1 MQKNLQSK
9 NIVIPLQCTNK
20 LIQTDTYN
28 KSMKKIFFSLVG
40 SIAFCASL
48 FAARQNTVILHGSIR
63 DEAGEPAAY
72 ATAFITK
79 ADGSIAAGVSADEQ
93 GAFELAAP
101 AGEYTLTVALVGYK
115 DAVQSVKMEGALTTL
130 SPIVLKEDTELLGEA
145 VVAAVMPKTK
155 LTGEGLQT
163 SVHGSVLENVGTAN
177 DVLGK
182 VPGIIKSD
190 KGIEVIGKGSPLI
203 YINGHKVTDASEL
216 DRLLSSE
223 IQSIEVISNPG
234 AQYDASVRSVV
245 RIRTVKRQGEG
256 FGFNANISD
265 EQSLRRANHNGI
277 NTSVNTNY
285 RKGNFDLFAG
295 IDWLKSYYLQWSEVK
310 QETYSTPEFKLQ
322 GPMDGDGTIKYAHM
336 NTGFNW
342 QIADNH
348 FTGMKV
354 DLGSQYYQYDSSLIK
369 NDIFLDNVLQDHL
382 EATTIDVTGNN
393 LPHTLGVNAYYNG
406 NVGNLN
412 IDFNLDYYGSF
423 DNVHS
428 TSDEISSIGDNA
440 KINSDQDASNNLYAA
455 KLVFSHPVWMGMLQL
470 GTEETF
476 SRTKSN
482 YAITGASIPA
492 SSSAIKE
499 DNIAAFASYGFM
511 LGQVA
516 QVSAGLRFE
525 HVNYSYE
532 NFLGDD
538 DLSRRYNNFFP
549 SLSIAGVIGPVQASL
564 SYSGKTSRPGFELL
578 NDAIRYNNRFLL
590 QSGNSKLQP
599 QTLQN
604 LSLAAAYGFFALQAD
619 FTRINNA
626 VLTMCAPY
634 NNQGVILTRPLN
646 HDRPMHRY
654 SAYLVATPTIGVWNL
669 NYVVG
674 LQGQN
679 FTYDLTDPT
688 QPNGHRTLSLSNK
701 PIFFVQF
708 ENAFTF
714 GNGWQLELGGMWR
727 SKGYDQ
733 FYYVTNSYLRLN
745 AAVQKTLL
753 KDGSLV
759 VRLSGADLLGTEAN
773 DIYGDFGSY
782 KVWQTN
788 IMDTQVIT
796 LSLRYKFNAATSK
809 YKGTGAGKEARDRM
823 K

>member
-1 MQKNLQSK
+1 
-9 NIVIPLQCTNK
+9 
-20 LIQTDTYN
+20 
-28 KSMKKIFFSLVG
+28 MKKIFFSLVG

-48 FAARQNTVILHGSIR
+48 FAARQNTVILRGSVR

-115 DAVQSVKMEGALTTL
+115 EAVQSVKMEGALTTL

-265 EQSLRRANHNGI
+265 EQSLRRASHNGI

-295 IDWLKSYYLQWSEVK
+295 IDWLKAADFQWSDIK
-310 QETYSTPEFKLQ
+310 QETYSTPEFKLE
-322 GPMDGDGTIKYAHM
+322 GPLDYDATSIKYAHL

-354 DLGSQYYQYDSSLIK
+354 DLGSEYYFDAKSILL
-369 NDIFLDNVLQDHL
+369 NDIFLDNVFQDHL
-382 EATTIDVTGNN
+382 ESTTIDRTGNKR
-393 LPHTLGVNAYYNG
+393 PHTLGLNAYYNG
-406 NVGNLN
+406 NAGNLN
-412 IDFNLDYYGSF
+412 IDFNVDYYGSWSS
-423 DNVHS
+423 VIS

-440 KINSDQDASNNLYAA
+440 NIVSNNEGSNKLYAA
-455 KLVFSHPVWMGMLQL
+455 KLALSYPIGQGMFQM

-482 YAITGASIPA
+482 YTISGAAIPS
-492 SSSAIKE
+492 SSSAVRE
-499 DNIAAFASYGFM
+499 DNLAAFASYGFM

-516 QVSAGLRFE
+516 QVSAGLRYE
-525 HVNYSYE
+525 HVNYAYE

-538 DLSRRYNNFFP
+538 DFTHRYDNLFP
-549 SLSIAGVIGPVQASL
+549 TLSIAGVLGPVQASF
-564 SYSGKTSRPGFELL
+564 SYSTKTSRPDFESL
-578 NDAIRYNNRFLL
+578 NETFRYNNRYLL

-599 QTLQN
+599 QILQN
-604 LSLAAAYGFFALQAD
+604 LSLSAMLGVFAFQAD
-619 FTRINNA
+619 YARVNSAI
-626 VLTMCAPY
+626 LRLCEPY
-634 NNQGVILTRPLN
+634 GDQGVILSHYIN
-646 HDRPMHRY
+646 MDKPMYAY
-654 SAYLVATPTIGVWNL
+654 SAYVVATPTIGIWNI
-669 NYVVG
+669 NYTVG
-674 LQGQN
+674 LQGQRLSI
-679 FTYDLTDPT
+679 DLKDPT
-688 QPNGHRTLSLSNK
+688 QPSGQRTLSYNGK
-701 PIFFVQF
+701 PILFAQLQ
-708 ENAFTF
+708 NTLSL
-714 GNGWQLELGGMWR
+714 GKGWQIELGGMCR
-727 SKGYDQ
+727 SKGYSEL
-733 FYYVTNSYLRLN
+733 YYVYNSYVSLS

-759 VRLSGADLLGTEAN
+759 IRLAGADLLGKEAN
-773 DIYGDFGSY
+773 DVFGDFGSY
-782 KVWQTN
+782 KIWQTN
-788 IMDTQVIT
+788 IRDTQKIT
-796 LSLRYKFNAATSK
+796 LSVRYKFNSANSK
-809 YKGTGAGKEARDRM
+809 YKGTGAGQDARSRM